1 MENLKIL
8 LNEAKEFAIKKII
21 DYPDKVIYHDIKF
34 AKRYQKHIDTVS
46 ACDSLNEETVLLGR
60 ISAWLISA
68 SYDNFKVKIGKD
80 HQTTS
85 NQSQKTCETLEEFT
99 KSTEIPEP
107 YLTKIKTAFKEL
119 FEPNKPSSNLSKLL
133 FDAMALDLVLGN
145 NKKHLKQLYE
155 ELLLNDVSLSKKKW
169 NETSIGILNNLKF
182 YLPLC
187 QVEMQPKIDTLIQD
201 LEKDKKTISKQKDIA
216 LRKEFNISEQEL
228 KELKKKLKNSQG
240 RDDRGIQTMFRTTSR
255 NHYTMNEMVDK
266 KANIMITVNAII
278 LSLVLGGLIGQ
289 VNDHGHL
296 HFDSNNVPILLLTI
310 TSTLSIIFAILS
322 IRPNATQGSF
332 TEQEIRNKEGNLLFY
347 GNYHD
352 MSIKDYEWGFMQM
365 MNDQQ
370 YLYSTMIKDL
380 YYLGKVLH
388 RKYKQIR
395 ISLTIFL
402 FGLTSSVASFF
413 ILRFVLG
420 I

>member
-1 MENLKIL
+1 MENLNFIL
-8 LNEAKEFAIKKII
+8 SEAKEFAIKKII

-46 ACDSLNEETVLLGR
+46 ACDSLDEETVLLGR
-60 ISAWLISA
+60 IAAWFISA
-68 SYDNFKVKIGKD
+68 SYDNFKVQIDKD
-80 HQTTS
+80 LQTTS
-85 NQSQKTCETLEEFT
+85 NQTKKTLGTIAEFAES
-99 KSTEIPEP
+99 KEIPEP
-107 YLTKIKTAFKEL
+107 YLSQIRTSVNEIFLPGK
-119 FEPNKPSSNLSKLL
+119 PNTNLSKLL
-133 FDAMALDLVLGN
+133 FDAMTLDLILGN
-145 NKKHLKQLYE
+145 NQKHLKQLYE
-155 ELLLNDVSLSKKKW
+155 ELLLNDVSMSKKKW
-169 NETSIGILNNLKF
+169 NETSIGILKKINFN
-182 YLPLC
+182 LPLC
-187 QVEMQPKIDTLIQD
+187 KAEMQPKIDLLIQD
-201 LEKDKKTISKQKDIA
+201 LEKDKKNIKKQSDIA
-216 LRKEFNISEQEL
+216 LRKEFDISEQEL

-240 RDDRGIQTMFRTTSR
+240 RDDRGIQTMFRTTSK

-310 TSTLSIIFAILS
+310 TSMLSIIFAILS
-322 IRPNATQGSF
+322 IRPDVTHGSF

-352 MSIKDYEWGFMQM
+352 MSFKDYEWGFMQM

-380 YYLGKVLH
+380 YFLGKVLH
-388 RKYKQIR
+388 RKYRQIR

-402 FGLTSSVASFF
+402 FGLTTSVASFF
-413 ILRFVLG
+413 ILRFILG